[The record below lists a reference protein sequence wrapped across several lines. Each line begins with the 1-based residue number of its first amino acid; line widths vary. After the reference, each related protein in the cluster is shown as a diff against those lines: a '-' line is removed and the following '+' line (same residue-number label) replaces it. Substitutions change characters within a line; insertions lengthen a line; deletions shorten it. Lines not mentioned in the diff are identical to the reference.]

1 MESGVT
7 FVDVTGST
15 NTDLMLAGKHGAPH
29 GYALA
34 AKRQTAGRGRRGHTW
49 DSTEGNL
56 LLSLVLRPSVTSA
69 QLSGLAA
76 VSGLAALH
84 ELERHG
90 FADEIQLKW
99 PNDLVARGRKLGG
112 ILVESAHDVDG
123 NLFAVCGI
131 GLNVTYTPPTVPEA
145 GLAAIS
151 LADLD
156 SRIPPV
162 SNLVADMRRAIV
174 DAADSW
180 AQALSSMPCDT
191 APLEPIRQS
200 FCEHLC
206 WLGQKV
212 HAISPAGT
220 ILATGTFIAVDV
232 HGRAIV
238 DTGDRTHAL
247 HFEEA
252 SLRPVSSL

>member
-1 MESGVT
+1 MESDLT

-29 GYALA
+29 GHALA
-34 AKRQTAGRGRRGHTW
+34 ARRQTAGRGRRGHTW

-56 LLSLVLRPSVTSA
+56 LLSLVLRPRVTST

-84 ELERHG
+84 ALERQG
-90 FADEIQLKW
+90 LADEIQLKW
-99 PNDLVARGRKLGG
+99 PNDLVARERKLGG
-112 ILVESAHDVDG
+112 ILVESAHDVNG
-123 NLFAVCGI
+123 NMFAVCGI
-131 GLNVTYTPPTVPEA
+131 GLNVTYTPPTVPDTW
-145 GLAAIS
+145 LAAIS
-151 LADLD
+151 LADLN
-156 SRIPPV
+156 SQVPPV
-162 SNLVADMRRAIV
+162 TDLAIDMRRAIV
-174 DAADSW
+174 DAVDAW
-180 AQALSSMPCDT
+180 VQTLASMPCDT

-200 FCEHLC
+200 FCKRLC

-220 ILATGTFIAVDV
+220 ILATGTFVTVDAR
-232 HGRAIV
+232 GRAVI
-238 DTGDRTHAL
+238 DAGDRMHAL

-252 SLRPVSSL
+252 SIRPVSSL